1 MKLSV
6 QFELPLLPNRLP
18 YLEMLARYY
27 GWTPDTHPATS
38 AVDYICHSVC
48 APQVRELFR
57 GLIADGLLNYLGR
70 SHMETVNE
78 IINQFNDS
86 HSVTAEI
93 KIPDVPVE

>member
-6 QFELPLLPNRLP
+6 QFELPLLPDRLP

-27 GWTPDTHPATS
+27 GWTPDAHPATS

-48 APQVRELFR
+48 VPQARELFR

-70 SHMETVNE
+70 SQLQAVNQIVE
-78 IINQFNDS
+78 QYNES
-86 HSVTAEI
+86 HSITAEI
-93 KIPDVPVE
+93 NDEPV